1 MNENTKQ
8 SKFLEAI
15 NRFAEEQQKKLL
27 DEVSAYKAERVE
39 LATEDGLRDAYE
51 LIQREIAEKKSQI
64 VRETAKMEQDARN
77 ELFSMRRK
85 MTDEVIKKSEDKLI
99 AFTESSDYADKLY
112 QSAEKIRKIAG
123 SGELIVSICEKDADK
138 AEKLSEL
145 LSPCTIKTD
154 KSIRIGG
161 LSAYVKD
168 KGILLDDTYDG
179 KLRDERARFIDS
191 CPMKVV

>member
-77 ELFSMRRK
+77 ELFSMRRN
-85 MTDEVIKKSEDKLI
+85 MTDEVIKKAEDKLI

-123 SGELIVSICEKDADK
+123 SGELIVSICEKDAGK
-138 AEKLSEL
+138 AEKLSKL

-168 KGILLDDTYDG
+168 KGILLDDTYDS
-179 KLRDERARFIDS
+179 KLRDERTRFIDS